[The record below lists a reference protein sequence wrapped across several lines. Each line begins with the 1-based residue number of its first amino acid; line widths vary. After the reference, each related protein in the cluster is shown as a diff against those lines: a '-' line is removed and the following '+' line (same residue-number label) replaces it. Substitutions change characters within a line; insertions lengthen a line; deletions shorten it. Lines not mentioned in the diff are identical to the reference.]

1 MLCGWIRRGL
11 CLVLLSTCM
20 LPSFALAQSAVVD
33 NGSDPD
39 SRLNMRK
46 EPSADSASLGK
57 FYSGTEVEILSD
69 AGDGWSQVS
78 IGGGQNSL
86 DGYMMSDYLSTDG
99 EGVMYAA
106 LENSGGVIDATFDME
121 VVSPYGTQSVVLRSK
136 PSDSFDAVAML
147 EVGEAVRVI
156 GVSGNFY
163 YVQMDDDSVGC
174 LDSSELH

>member
-11 CLVLLSTCM
+11 CLVLLSTCI

-99 EGVMYAA
+99 EGV
-106 LENSGGVIDATFDME
+106 IDATFDME

-147 EVGEAVRVI
+147 EVGTAVRVI

>member
-11 CLVLLSTCM
+11 CLVLLSTCI

-69 AGDGWSQVS
+69 AEDGWSQVS

-99 EGVMYAA
+99 E
-106 LENSGGVIDATFDME
+106 GVIDATFDME

-174 LDSSELH
+174 LDSSELR

>member
-69 AGDGWSQVS
+69 AGGGWSQVS

-99 EGVMYAA
+99 E
-106 LENSGGVIDATFDME
+106 GVIDATFDME

>member
-78 IGGGQNSL
+78 IGGGQNIL

-99 EGVMYAA
+99 E
-106 LENSGGVIDATFDME
+106 GVIDATFDME

>member
-78 IGGGQNSL
+78 IGGGQN
-86 DGYMMSDYLSTDG
+86 GYMMSDYLSTDG
-99 EGVMYAA
+99 E
-106 LENSGGVIDATFDME
+106 GVIDATFDME

>member
-57 FYSGTEVEILSD
+57 FYSGTEVVILSD

-99 EGVMYAA
+99 E
-106 LENSGGVIDATFDME
+106 GVIDATFDME

>member
-99 EGVMYAA
+99 EGV
-106 LENSGGVIDATFDME
+106 IDATFDME

>member
-11 CLVLLSTCM
+11 CLVLLSTCI

-99 EGVMYAA
+99 EGV
-106 LENSGGVIDATFDME
+106 IDATFDME

>member
-99 EGVMYAA
+99 EGV
-106 LENSGGVIDATFDME
+106 IDATFDME

-174 LDSSELH
+174 LDSSELR

>member
-1 MLCGWIRRGL
+1 MLCGWIRWGL
-11 CLVLLSTCM
+11 CLVLLSACM

-86 DGYMMSDYLSTDG
+86 DGYMMSDYLSTNG
-99 EGVMYAA
+99 EGV
-106 LENSGGVIDATFDME
+106 VDATFDME

-174 LDSSELH
+174 LDSSELR

>member
-99 EGVMYAA
+99 EGV
-106 LENSGGVIDATFDME
+106 IDATFDME

-156 GVSGNFY
+156 GVLGNFY

>member
-11 CLVLLSTCM
+11 CLVLLSDCI

-78 IGGGQNSL
+78 IGGGQNNL

-99 EGVMYAA
+99 E
-106 LENSGGVIDATFDME
+106 GVIDATFDME

-174 LDSSELH
+174 LDSSELR

>member
-1 MLCGWIRRGL
+1 MLRGWIRRGL
-11 CLVLLSTCM
+11 CLVLLSTCI

-99 EGVMYAA
+99 EGV
-106 LENSGGVIDATFDME
+106 IDATFDME

-174 LDSSELH
+174 LDSSELR

>member
-1 MLCGWIRRGL
+1 MVSGWMKRGFCLILLSL
-11 CLVLLSTCM
+11 CL
-20 LPSFALAQSAVVD
+20 LPAFALAQSAVVD

-39 SRLNMRK
+39 SRLNMCK
-46 EPSADSASLGK
+46 EPSTDSAPLGK

-69 AGDGWSQVS
+69 AGGGWSQVS

-99 EGVMYAA
+99 
-106 LENSGGVIDATFDME
+106 GGVVDATFDME
-121 VVSPYGTQSVVLRSK
+121 VTSPYGTQSVVLRNK

-147 EVGEAVRVI
+147 EVGDSVRVI

-163 YVQMDDDSVGC
+163 YVQMDDQSVGC
-174 LDSSELH
+174 LDSSELR

>member
-11 CLVLLSTCM
+11 CLVLLSTCI

-99 EGVMYAA
+99 EGV
-106 LENSGGVIDATFDME
+106 IDATFDME

-174 LDSSELH
+174 LDSSELR

>member
-46 EPSADSASLGK
+46 EPNADSASLGK

-78 IGGGQNSL
+78 IGGGQNIL

-99 EGVMYAA
+99 E
-106 LENSGGVIDATFDME
+106 GVIDATFDME